1 MPDVGIIS
9 SLTKLPLGLLSPRLD
24 NAGPYGPGNHAMTT
38 WTDGSTVRNVSD
50 TFGVVLQLS
59 GSIPSHVGRTFGFD
73 DGVAVNLDE
82 FDDRVVQVAVLHQLL
97 SGAWVADQVLDAF
110 YLPQLARWAED
121 LPGKIG
127 LYVAPN
133 FHVDLFYLVTV

>member
-9 SLTKLPLGLLSPRLD
+9 SLTKLPLGLLTPKLD
-24 NAGPYGPGNHAMTT
+24 ANGPYGPGNHALTT
-38 WTDGSTVRNVSD
+38 WTDVATVRNVSD
-50 TFGVVLQLS
+50 TFGVVAQLS
-59 GSIPSHVGRTFGFD
+59 GSIPVHTSRTFGFD

-82 FDDRVVQVAVLHQLL
+82 FEDRIVQVAVLHQLL
-97 SGAWVADQVLDAF
+97 SGAWVADQLLDAYF
-110 YLPQLARWAED
+110 LPQLVRWAED

-133 FHVDLFYLVTV
+133 FHVDLYYLVTV